1 MTGQRGLQIANSVI
15 ELLEYLL
22 DCFLF
27 MRVFFVVEG
36 HLVLE
41 LVCFGDEVIGLGLGE
56 EEGLD
61 DGLEVP
67 FQFVLN
73 QAEGE
78 QVSVFN
84 STQNL
89 FLLQLVFH

>member
-1 MTGQRGLQIANSVI
+1 
-15 ELLEYLL
+15 
-22 DCFLF
+22 

-67 FQFVLN
+67 F
-73 QAEGE
+73 
-78 QVSVFN
+78 
-84 STQNL
+84 
-89 FLLQLVFH
+89 

>member
-1 MTGQRGLQIANSVI
+1 
-15 ELLEYLL
+15 
-22 DCFLF
+22 
-27 MRVFFVVEG
+27 MRVFLVVEG

-67 FQFVLN
+67 F
-73 QAEGE
+73 
-78 QVSVFN
+78 
-84 STQNL
+84 
-89 FLLQLVFH
+89 